1 MLLYLA
7 AMFKHIRAAAVLFA
21 LALVLAAQS
30 PAQNWNDVKALSVG
44 TSVRISVGSRTVTG
58 QVQRVTDDSLVVDS
72 GKGQEMFTR
81 QEVMRVSTKTKSHR
95 LRNTLLGLG
104 IGTGA
109 GFGIGVGV
117 GRANDCSSGFLC
129 GLNTAAGGAVG
140 GAIGLV
146 GGTVIGAVIP
156 TGSWHEVYLR

>member
-1 MLLYLA
+1 MKLT
-7 AMFKHIRAAAVLFA
+7 RAVAGVLVFAVTA
-21 LALVLAAQS
+21 AAQS
-30 PAQNWNDVKALSVG
+30 PAQNWNNVKALSVG

-81 QEVMRVSTKTKSHR
+81 QEVMRVSRKTKSHR

-109 GFGIGVGV
+109 GIGIGVGV

-129 GLNTAAGGAVG
+129 GLNTAAGGALG

-156 TGSWHEVYLR
+156 TGSWQEVYQR